1 MQHAEWG
8 GYDVA
13 INVQCQIVT
22 WFLPFVCRRIP
33 KVMEIHFS
41 HDGMKCN
48 MRDAGRLYQW
58 VYWNVIPHVFS
69 RYDRFVVL
77 SDEDSNYWKMNNV
90 DVIEN
95 FSNCKTF
102 PTNVAEKPQI
112 LCLARHAEQ
121 KRLDLLIDVWGK
133 IHDKYPEW
141 KVAVYGQE
149 SELTQTLQEKI
160 ERLGLYDSFSLNG
173 AVANVEEK
181 YAESEIFAL
190 TSEHEG
196 FVLVL
201 IEAMQ
206 ASLPTCAFDVVPLKS
221 IVEDGKTGYLAPFPD
236 VDAFAANLSRLIEDA
251 ELRKTLGENG
261 RKRAAEKWDI
271 DVIMQK
277 WRRLFEGLSRKT
289 E

>member
-1 MQHAEWG
+1 
-8 GYDVA
+8 
-13 INVQCQIVT
+13 
-22 WFLPFVCRRIP
+22 
-33 KVMEIHFS
+33 MEIHFS
-41 HDGMKCN
+41 HDGMECN
-48 MRDAGRLYQW
+48 MRNSGKFYQW
-58 VYWNVIPHVFS
+58 VYWTVIPKVFC

-77 SDEDSNYWKMNNV
+77 SDEDSKYWKMGNV
-90 DVIEN
+90 EVIEN
-95 FSNCKTF
+95 FSNCKVF
-102 PTNVAEKPQI
+102 PSNVEKKPQI

-121 KRLDLLIDVWGK
+121 KRLDLLIDVWEK
-133 IHDKYPEW
+133 LHEKYPEW

-149 SELTQTLQEKI
+149 SELTQKLQEKI
-160 ERLGLYDSFSLNG
+160 DCSGLHDSFLLNG

-206 ASLPTCAFDVVPLKS
+206 AALPTCAFDVVPLKS
-221 IVEDGKTGYLAPFPD
+221 IVDNGKTGYLSPFPN

-251 ELRKTLGENG
+251 ELRKTMGENG
-261 RKRAAEKWDI
+261 RKRAAERWDI

-277 WRRLFEGLSRKT
+277 WQNLFEGLSQKA
-289 E
+289 